1 MTKPTPTVWP
11 DDVAACQ
18 ALLTAMS
25 SNNAF
30 LLAALEATKD
40 TVQGLEQQTLSAE
53 SAFGTVEVKEF
64 VKSQKSLSVQQVVR
78 QLVQPNAL

>member
-1 MTKPTPTVWP
+1 
-11 DDVAACQ
+11 
-18 ALLTAMS
+18 MS

-40 TVQGLEQQTLSAE
+40 TVQGLEQQALCAD

-78 QLVQPNAL
+78 QLVQPDPL